1 MYSMRHVKGAAM
13 RLNENLE
20 RLATSQK
27 FKPKDVEEYQDAM
40 NNWMKN
46 NDLDGVIQNA
56 DIKYTYDHIAVKLIS
71 QHAWVRV
78 PHWIPGVE
86 THPTEGIVWEQ
97 KRI

>member
-13 RLNENLE
+13 NLKAE
-20 RLATSQK
+20 GLDAVWPRTHDPS
-27 FKPKDVEEYQDAM
+27 FKD
-40 NNWMKN
+40 
-46 NDLDGVIQNA
+46 
-56 DIKYTYDHIAVKLIS
+56 KYTYDHIAVKLIS

-86 THPTEGIVWEQ
+86 THPQEGIVWEQ

>member
-13 RLNENLE
+13 NLK
-20 RLATSQK
+20 R
-27 FKPKDVEEYQDAM
+27 EE
-40 NNWMKN
+40 
-46 NDLDGVIQNA
+46 LDGVVKNA
-56 DIKYTYDHIAVKLIS
+56 DIKYTYDHIAIKLIS

-86 THPTEGIVWEQ
+86 THPTEGIAWEQ

>member
-40 NNWMKN
+40 KNWLKN
-46 NDLDGVIQNA
+46 NDFDGVVQNA
-56 DIKYTYDHIAVKLIS
+56 DIKYTYDHIAIKLIS

-86 THPTEGIVWEQ
+86 THPQEGIAWEQ

>member
-40 NNWMKN
+40 KNWMKN

-56 DIKYTYDHIAVKLIS
+56 DIKYTYDHIAIKLIS

-97 KRI
+97 KKI

>member
-13 RLNENLE
+13 NLK
-20 RLATSQK
+20 A
-27 FKPKDVEEYQDAM
+27 EELEGYKEAM
-40 NNWMKN
+40 DNWLKN
-46 NDLDGVIQNA
+46 NDFDGVVQNA
-56 DIKYTYDHIAVKLIS
+56 DIKYTYDHIAIKLIS

-86 THPTEGIVWEQ
+86 THPTEGIAWEQ

>member
-13 RLNENLE
+13 NLK
-20 RLATSQK
+20 A
-27 FKPKDVEEYQDAM
+27 EELEGYKEAM
-40 NNWMKN
+40 NNWLKN
-46 NDLDGVIQNA
+46 NDFDGVVQNA
-56 DIKYTYDHIAVKLIS
+56 DIKYTYDHIAIKLIS

-86 THPTEGIVWEQ
+86 THPQEGIVWEQ